1 MEEKEVIDKYPSLC
15 YTCEHARKP
24 AAESNRDIG
33 WVGCAEYARKEHCN
47 FVGDAKEIGEGW
59 VDLRASIFG
68 KKKWNNYKF
77 SIINFRSKNLFGLSK
92 NGKNNITS

>member
-24 AAESNRDIG
+24 ATETNRDIG

-47 FVGDAKEIGEGW
+47 FVGNAKEIGEGW

-68 KKKWNNYKF
+68 KK
-77 SIINFRSKNLFGLSK
+77 SGIITNFQLLTLEVKTCSAYQK
-92 NGKNNITS
+92 TTE